1 MAKIDSPVQNTRESS
16 TFLMD
21 YVQRNIDFVQ
31 PDVRLSEPV
40 IFLAKY
46 VKIGAQTVLYMRKDA
61 CVHKHGRKLG
71 TDDNPAWQGFYMD
84 CDLCGD
90 NEATNHIQMVIDG
103 DKKSLHL
110 CSHCANKKKVNP
122 NMFEGVALAELLYNF
137 ADMTKKTPTEQPAI
151 VPQISCPT
159 CELTS
164 TEFQKSGLLGCA
176 DCYEVFKPFLLEA
189 LPSLH
194 KGVNHVGKM
203 IELSDDGSV
212 PAFAVE
218 APVNRVK
225 DLQAALRQAV
235 SNEHYEEAA
244 ALRDEIRNLTEEEP
258 SEDGLDDEFLS

>member
-1 MAKIDSPVQNTRESS
+1 MRTGENSS
-16 TFLMD
+16 
-21 YVQRNIDFVQ
+21 
-31 PDVRLSEPV
+31 
-40 IFLAKY
+40 
-46 VKIGAQTVLYMRKDA
+46 
-61 CVHKHGRKLG
+61 
-71 TDDNPAWQGFYMD
+71 TDDNPAWQGFDMD

-110 CSHCANKKKVNP
+110 CSQCANKKKVNP
-122 NMFEGVALAELLYNF
+122 NMFEGVALAEFLYNF
-137 ADMTKKTPTEQPAI
+137 ADMTKEVPTEQLETL
-151 VPQISCPT
+151 PQMSCPT

-164 TEFQKSGLLGCA
+164 AEFQKSGLLGCA

-203 IELSDDGSV
+203 IELPDDGSL
-212 PAFAVE
+212 PASAVE

-235 SNEHYEEAA
+235 GNEHYEKAA
-244 ALRDEIRNLTEEEP
+244 ALRDEIRNLMEGEP
-258 SEDGLDDEFLS
+258 SEGGFDDDFLP

>member
-1 MAKIDSPVQNTRESS
+1 MAKIDSPIQNTRKNS
-16 TFLMD
+16 TFLMNSALRE
-21 YVQRNIDFVQ
+21 YTLCATGR
-31 PDVRLSEPV
+31 RLSEPV
-40 IFLAKY
+40 IFLVKH
-46 VKIGAQTVLYMRKDA
+46 VKIDAQTVLYTCRDA
-61 CVHKHGRKLG
+61 SVHMHGRKLG
-71 TDDNPAWQGFYMD
+71 TDDNPAWQGFDMD

-90 NEATNHIQMVIDG
+90 NEATNHIRVVIDG
-103 DKKSLHL
+103 DTKSLNL
-110 CSHCANKKKVNP
+110 CSHCANKKKINP

-137 ADMTKKTPTEQPAI
+137 ADMTKEAPTEQPAI

-203 IELSDDGSV
+203 IELPDDGSV

-225 DLQAALRQAV
+225 DLQAALRRAV
-235 SNEHYEEAA
+235 SNENYEEAA
-244 ALRDEIRNLTEEEP
+244 ALRDEIKNLTEDEP
-258 SEDGLDDEFLS
+258 SVDGLDDEFLS

>member
-1 MAKIDSPVQNTRESS
+1 
-16 TFLMD
+16 MD
-21 YVQRNIDFVQ
+21 AIQRNIHFLQ
-31 PDVRLSEPV
+31 PHTGCLQAVL
-40 IFLAKY
+40 FLGKH
-46 VKIGAQTVLYMRKDA
+46 VKVDADTVCYTCKDT
-61 CVHKHGRKLG
+61 CVHAHDRRLG
-71 TDDNPAWQGFYMD
+71 TDDNPPRQGFDMD

-110 CSHCANKKKVNP
+110 CSDCANKKKVNP
-122 NMFEGVALAELLYNF
+122 DMFEGVALAELFNNF
-137 ADMTKKTPTEQPAI
+137 ADMTKESPPEQREI
-151 VPQISCPT
+151 VPQLSCPT

-194 KGVNHVGKM
+194 KGVSHVGKM
-203 IELSDDGSV
+203 IESPDDGSLPV
-212 PAFAVE
+212 FAVE

-225 DLQAALRQAV
+225 DLQAALRQAI

-244 ALRDEIRNLTEEEP
+244 ALRDEIKNLTEGEP
-258 SEDGLDDEFLS
+258 SEDGAADGHLL

>member
-1 MAKIDSPVQNTRESS
+1 MAKIDSPVQNTRESN
-16 TFLMD
+16 TFLMGSF
-21 YVQRNIDFVQ
+21 QRKIDFLHTGR
-31 PDVRLSEPV
+31 RLSGLA
-40 IFLAKY
+40 IFLAKH
-46 VKIGAQTVLYMRKDA
+46 VKIGAQTVMYTCKDA
-61 CVHKHGRKLG
+61 CVHVHGRKLG

-103 DKKSLHL
+103 DKKSLNL

-137 ADMTKKTPTEQPAI
+137 ADMTKEAPTEQPEI

-203 IELSDDGSV
+203 IELSDNGSV
-212 PAFAVE
+212 PALAVE

-225 DLQAALRQAV
+225 DLQAALSQAV
-235 SNEHYEEAA
+235 SNEHYEKAA
-244 ALRDEIRNLTEEEP
+244 ALRDEIRNLTEDEP
-258 SEDGLDDEFLS
+258 SEDGLDDEFQS